1 MAPLEG
7 LRVID
12 LTRVVAG
19 PFCTMMLGD
28 MGADVLKIEEPR
40 HGDDSRGWG
49 PFINGCGAFFFEL
62 NRSKRSVALD
72 LKTPDGASALRQLIA
87 QADVLIENFRPGSLA
102 ELGFDYESAS
112 ALNQRLIYCSIAGYG
127 QTGPDAQLPGYD
139 AVIQGE
145 AGIMDMTGF
154 PDGEPTRV
162 GVAITDYLSGLYAS
176 QGILAALYERT
187 TSGRG
192 QHVDIA
198 RFDAMLSVMKLPHSV
213 LVATGQDPMR
223 AGNDHLTI
231 VPYEPLRAKDGLLIL
246 AVANPRL
253 WDRFCEAI
261 DRPDV
266 HDDARFRT
274 NSDRVRHRVALKREL
289 EQQFASW
296 TVDELA
302 GRLGEKNVPF
312 GRVRSMRE
320 AVAHPQVEPRG
331 LLVRQKHPQFG
342 DVTTLGPV
350 IKLSRT
356 PADVRLPPPALG
368 EHTEEVLGKAGRRE
382 GGKAGIQGGK
392 AGMQSGKAGRPKGSS
407 RLPFLPSPSCLPPFL
422 P

>member
-1 MAPLEG
+1 
-7 LRVID
+7 VID

-72 LKTPDGASALRQLIA
+72 LKMPEGAGALRQLIET
-87 QADVLIENFRPGSLA
+87 ADVLIENFRPGSLA
-102 ELGFDYESAS
+102 ELGFDYNA
-112 ALNQRLIYCSIAGYG
+112 AAQINPRLIYCSIAGYG

-154 PDGEPTRV
+154 PDGAPTRV
-162 GVAITDYLSGLYAS
+162 GVAITDYLAGLYAT
-176 QGILAALYERT
+176 QGILLALHERER
-187 TSGRG
+187 SGRG

-198 RFDAMLSVMKLPHSV
+198 LFDAMLSVMRLPHSV
-213 LVATGQDPMR
+213 LVATGQDPTR

-231 VPYEPLRAKDGLLIL
+231 APYEPLRAKDGLLIV

-261 DRPDV
+261 ERPDLRE
-266 HDDARFRT
+266 DARFRT
-274 NSDRVRHRVALKREL
+274 NADRVAHRGALKREL
-289 EQQFASW
+289 ETTLQAWS
-296 TVDELA
+296 VGELTA
-302 GRLGEKNVPF
+302 RLQKRNVPC
-312 GRVRSMRE
+312 GRVRSMRQ
-320 AVAHPQVEPRG
+320 AVEHPQIEPRE
-331 LLVRQKHPQFG
+331 LLVRQTHPQFG
-342 DVTTLGPV
+342 AVTTLGPV
-350 IKLSRT
+350 VKLSRT

-368 EHTEEVLGKAGRRE
+368 EHTEEVLGKAARQEGR
-382 GGKAGIQGGK
+382 KA
-392 AGMQSGKAGRPKGSS
+392 AT
-407 RLPFLPSPSCLPPFL
+407 
-422 P
+422 